1 MLGITKPKRSY
12 PRFDVTVF
20 EQQENTIKKT
30 SQKLQKHLLF
40 NKQNPC
46 EDWQE
51 SFKFDFAK

>member
-1 MLGITKPKRSY
+1 MLDITKQKLSY

-20 EQQENTIKKT
+20 EQQEDMKKKK
-30 SQKLQKHLLF
+30 SQKLQKYLLF
-40 NKQNPC
+40 NKQNPH